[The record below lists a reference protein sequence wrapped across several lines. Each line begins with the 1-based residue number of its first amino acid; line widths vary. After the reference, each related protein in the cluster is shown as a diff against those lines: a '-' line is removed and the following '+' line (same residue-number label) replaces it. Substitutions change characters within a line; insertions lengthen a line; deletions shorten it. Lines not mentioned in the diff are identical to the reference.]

1 MGWDGS
7 RRWDHRHRRASLIV
21 AELDQHSDSSPTPC
35 QKLFSNSPIAFVDR
49 RVCVRRRSR
58 IGVRDRDTTETLTAN
73 DAGAVV
79 ILEQRPFDRVVQR
92 VIRVCISMR
101 PTVYRDRFDIPRRIE
116 SSTGK
121 RASDLIPDIVLE
133 RLEGSLQKIPATAA
147 MLFLL
152 GKTWRTRCARHMEDH
167 WVFRRPR
174 WVVVSNI

>member
-7 RRWDHRHRRASLIV
+7 RRWDHRDRRASLV
-21 AELDQHSDSSPTPC
+21 TRDLDQLSDSGPAPH

-49 RVCVRRRSR
+49 RVRVRCRSR
-58 IGVRDRDTTETLTAN
+58 IGVGDRYTTETLTAN

-116 SSTGK
+116 ASTGK
-121 RASDLIPDIVLE
+121 RATDLIPDIVLE
-133 RLEGSLQKIPATAA
+133 RLEGSLQKLSLIHISEP
-147 MLFLL
+147 
-152 GKTWRTRCARHMEDH
+152 TR
-167 WVFRRPR
+167 PY
-174 WVVVSNI
+174 